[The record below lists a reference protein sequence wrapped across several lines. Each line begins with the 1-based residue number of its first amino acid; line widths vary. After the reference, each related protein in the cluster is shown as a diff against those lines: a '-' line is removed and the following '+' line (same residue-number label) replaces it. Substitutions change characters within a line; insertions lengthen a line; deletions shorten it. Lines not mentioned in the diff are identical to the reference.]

1 MSAYSSHGG
10 ADSAGRNP
18 LAILLISYAGIV
30 NLNIPKISSLINQKK
45 MHKIAAK

>member
-18 LAILLISYAGIV
+18 LAILISYAGIV

-45 MHKIAAK
+45 CIK